1 MKTSQFKKGRGLT
14 DITEIEEILLPL
26 TLTSQVRNIRQIIY
40 IAIRKYNDLSV
51 PNNSDTL
58 KSTCTR
64 YYHRQEIMTY
74 LNMIKTNTYH
84 KEDEDDES
92 EETIDKE
99 AKEVTKDSLIS
110 ELLKLKK
117 DAKGNNNTQIKIA
130 QVIAQ
135 VKGFTRT
142 QKAKEQTKV
151 IYVPMTCVECPL
163 YKEAMDAINNKNNNK
178 KSEQ

>member
-1 MKTSQFKKGRGLT
+1 
-14 DITEIEEILLPL
+14 
-26 TLTSQVRNIRQIIY
+26 
-40 IAIRKYNDLSV
+40 
-51 PNNSDTL
+51 
-58 KSTCTR
+58 
-64 YYHRQEIMTY
+64 
-74 LNMIKTNTYH
+74 MIKTNTYH

-151 IYVPMTCVECPL
+151 IYVHMTCIERPL